1 MTLNLKMDNRNFKK
15 KDLKKILV
23 EPNTSILDTLKLLN
37 RSKEKCLIVVNHKRQ
52 FLGTITDGDIRRA
65 VIKTREFKDNI
76 SRVYNKNA
84 YVVYDNKIKKNN
96 ILNIIEKKQFPLV
109 PILNIKKQPINYFS
123 IKEKNNLKDKKKMFP
138 VMIMAGGL
146 GKRMQPFTSI
156 LPKPLIP
163 INGKP
168 VIIHIMNLFKKFG
181 FSNINISLNYKS
193 NILKSYLN
201 ELKKVFSL
209 TFYEEKKPLGT
220 AGILK
225 KVNFASENFFLINC
239 DGLFNINLN
248 RLIEFHKEN
257 KNDLTIVA
265 SLKNFK
271 IPYGVCVLGK
281 KGILK
286 IINEKP
292 SESFIAN
299 TGFYLCSSK
308 ILKNLPNKKKF
319 DMDEVIQKLIKDRKK
334 ISVFPIKDKD
344 WNDTGNWSSYFDIF
358 KKNA

>member
-1 MTLNLKMDNRNFKK
+1 MNEKN
-15 KDLKKILV
+15 LKKILV
-23 EPNTSILDTLKLLN
+23 DSSKSVLDTLKLLN
-37 RSKEKCLIVVNHKRQ
+37 NSKEKCLIVVNKKKT

-65 VIKTREFKDNI
+65 VIKTKQFNTNI
-76 SRVYNKNA
+76 SKMYRKNA
-84 YVVYDNKIKKNN
+84 YSVSFNKIKKKQ
-96 ILNIIEKKQFPLV
+96 ILEKIKKKKYTIV
-109 PILNIKKQPINYFS
+109 PVLNKNKQPINYFS
-123 IKEKNNLKDKKKMFP
+123 FKESNDLKIKNEICP

-168 VIIHIMNLFKKFG
+168 VIIHIMNMFKKFG
-181 FSNINISLNYKS
+181 FNKINISLNYKS

-201 ELKKVFSL
+201 ELKKVFSIN
-209 TFYEEKKPLGT
+209 FYEEKKPLGT

-225 KVNFASENFFLINC
+225 KVKFTSQNFFLINC
-239 DGLFNINLN
+239 DGLFNINLT
-248 RLIEFHKEN
+248 RLFEFHKEN

-265 SLKNFK
+265 SLKNFN

-281 KGILK
+281 KGLLK
-286 IINEKP
+286 IIKEKP

-299 TGFYLCSSK
+299 TGFYLCSKK
-308 ILKNLPNKKKF
+308 ILNNLPMKKKF
-319 DMDEVIQKLIKDRKK
+319 DMDELIKKLIKDKKK

-344 WNDTGNWSSYFDIF
+344 WKDTGNWSSYFDIF
-358 KKNA
+358 NKNA

>member
-1 MTLNLKMDNRNFKK
+1 MKFNNIKNKK
-15 KDLKKILV
+15 LKKILV
-23 EPNTSILDTLKLLN
+23 EPNTSIFETLKLLN
-37 RSKEKCLIVVNHKRQ
+37 RSKEKCLIVVGENRR

-65 VIKTREFKDNI
+65 VIKTKQFKSDINK
-76 SRVYNKNA
+76 VYNNNA
-84 YVVYDNKIKKNN
+84 YAVYHNKIKKNY
-96 ILNIIEKKQFPLV
+96 ILKIIEKKHFPLV
-109 PILNIKKQPINYFS
+109 PILNAKKQPINYYS
-123 IKEKNNLKDKKKMFP
+123 IKEKDNLKTNQEIFP

-168 VIIHIMNLFKKFG
+168 VIIHIMNLFKKFD
-181 FSNINISLNYKS
+181 FNNFNISLNYKS
-193 NILKSYLN
+193 NILKTYLS

-209 TFYEEKKPLGT
+209 TFYEEKTPLGT

-225 KVNFASENFFLINC
+225 KVNFKSEHFFLINC
-239 DGLFNINLN
+239 DGLFKINLN
-248 RLIEFHKEN
+248 NLVEFHKDS

-281 KGILK
+281 KGVLK

-292 SESFIAN
+292 SESFIVN
-299 TGFYLCSSK
+299 TGFYLCRSK
-308 ILKNLPNKKKF
+308 ILENLPKKKKF
-319 DMDEVIQKLIKDRKK
+319 DMDEVIQKLIKDKKK

-344 WNDTGNWSSYFDIF
+344 WKDTGNWSSYFDIF
-358 KKNA
+358 KKNAEN